1 MQQHHPHLPHQPL
14 SHRAAHVLTHWA
26 LTGLRRAERAVAGH
40 ARQLDQHSSRPFG
53 LVVTAV
59 QDPSAELRLLGLR
72 GQLTLDTVDVLAEA
86 LATVP
91 DGSALHIDV
100 TDVAIGGAAVID
112 RCELLIDELELRR
125 VRIRIVGL
133 DPRHPALAGPRR
145 P

>member
-1 MQQHHPHLPHQPL
+1 MQQHQPHLPHRPF

-26 LTGLRRAERAVAGH
+26 LLGLRRAERAVAGH
-40 ARQLDQHSSRPFG
+40 VRQLDQQTLRPFG
-53 LVVTAV
+53 LVVTTV

-72 GQLTLDTVDVLAEA
+72 GQLTLDTVEVLADA
-86 LATVP
+86 LAAVP

-133 DPRHPALAGPRR
+133 DPRHPALLGPR